1 MLLGSA
7 DSWSPLNPPRTGY
20 HQGYPKAV
28 DPTRQGSRGNILIRN
43 TTPSEQALMEC
54 SACAEEVSPPHT
66 GWSNR
71 CEATGTVP
79 RRGKSIAYCEN
90 RRSDEREKPV
100 LDCVYQTVHQQMF
113 ILSRTFAQHG
123 LCAVR
128 GRFDFSSHRHFCWVS
143 NLGED
148 EKQGI
153 ICAVCAAAVHRESM
167 AYVLSESVRQTCFA
181 TSGVGDSPKQ
191 PPLIWHV
198 ICGDLI

>member
-153 ICAVCAAAVHRESM
+153 ICAVCAAAVFPNGAEVSVSWFSVAYPYTPIESRWLM
-167 AYVLSESVRQTCFA
+167 FLVSLSVRLA
-181 TSGVGDSPKQ
+181 
-191 PPLIWHV
+191 LRRAA
-198 ICGDLI
+198 